1 MIYFND
7 RLALAKLYDK
17 WVDDEKISRCP
28 ETVISFLQISGLL
41 NEEKAEAFLDEHE
54 SKSIPKRVDNGEA
67 SAGAAM
73 LREDY

>member
-1 MIYFND
+1 MIYFSD

-41 NEEKAEAFLDEHE
+41 NEEKAETFLDEYE
-54 SKSIPKRVDNGEA
+54 SKPKRVDNGEA